1 MGTDNP
7 ASTATEA
14 TVWPDRTP
22 WSTFLFCRYY
32 YLGVA
37 VLEALKIRDFRLL
50 WTGRTVSML
59 GSWLLVIAIPAHVYA
74 LTGSLLATGLTL
86 VAEYLPPLLLGPV
99 AGVLTDRWDRR
110 RVMIA
115 ADLFRALAVTLML
128 FATAGHSL
136 WLVYAALIAE
146 STGAVL
152 FRPAAQAH
160 IPVVVGTGTGLSSA
174 NSLNAFTDGTVRLV
188 APPLGAAIM
197 TLTSFQALIWIDIA
211 SYLVSA
217 AAIALTTRRRGPAG
231 KRAPVDLAGGWKVL
245 RSLPIVVV
253 LLPLTA
259 IFLAANAALSALLVP
274 FGIQRLGGTEQIG
287 LVVSALGAGFLLG
300 AVAIRRLVDRVQ
312 PRYLLAATQL
322 ATAVAFFVLF
332 SSTSLLVALPAAVSI
347 GVFGSMTLVTPQT
360 VLQRV
365 VPNEALGRI
374 SAVFL
379 SAEALATLIGAL
391 AGPLLAQTL
400 SLRAAVVVACVV
412 TAGGALAGLALW
424 DRSRAAVS
432 SVPARDGTG
441 CGA

>member
-1 MGTDNP
+1 M
-7 ASTATEA
+7 
-14 TVWPDRTP
+14 
-22 WSTFLFCRYY
+22 
-32 YLGVA
+32 A

-50 WTGRTVSML
+50 WAGRTVSLL

-115 ADLFRALAVTLML
+115 ADLFRATAVMLML

-160 IPVVVGTGTGLSSA
+160 IPVVVGTGSGLSSA

-188 APPLGAAIM
+188 APPLGAAVM

-217 AAIALTTRRRGPAG
+217 AAIAWTTRRRGPAG
-231 KRAPVDLAGGWKVL
+231 KRAPVDLAGGWTVL
-245 RSLPIVVV
+245 RATPIAVV

-259 IFLAANAALSALLVP
+259 IFLAANASLSALLVP
-274 FGIQRLGGTEQIG
+274 FGIQELGGTEQIG
-287 LVVSALGAGFLLG
+287 LVVSALGVGFLLG

-312 PRYLLAATQL
+312 ARHLLAATQL
-322 ATAVAFFVLF
+322 ATAVAFFALF
-332 SSTSLLVALPAAVSI
+332 SSSSLVAALPAAVAI

-360 VLQRV
+360 ALQRV

-374 SAVFL
+374 GAVFL

-412 TAGGALAGLALW
+412 TAGGALAGLVFW

-432 SVPARDGTG
+432 TVPARDGSG
-441 CGA
+441 SGA

>member
-1 MGTDNP
+1 
-7 ASTATEA
+7 
-14 TVWPDRTP
+14 
-22 WSTFLFCRYY
+22 
-32 YLGVA
+32 
-37 VLEALKIRDFRLL
+37 VLEALRIRDFRLL
-50 WTGRTVSML
+50 WTGRTVSLL

-86 VAEYLPPLLLGPV
+86 VAEYLPPLLLGPM

-115 ADLFRALAVTLML
+115 ADLFRALAITLML
-128 FATAGHSL
+128 FATAEHSL

-160 IPVVVGTGTGLSSA
+160 VPAVVGTGSGLSSA

-197 TLTSFQALIWIDIA
+197 TLTSFQALIWIDVA

-217 AAIALTTRRRGPAG
+217 AAIALTTRGRAPVVG
-231 KRAPVDLAGGWKVL
+231 KRAPAGLAGGFEVV
-245 RSLPIVVV
+245 RRLPIARA

-259 IFLAANAALSALLVP
+259 VFLAANASLSALLVP
-274 FGIQRLGGTEQIG
+274 FGIQKLGGGEQIG
-287 LVVSALGAGFLLG
+287 LVVSALGVGFLLG
-300 AVAIRRLVDRVQ
+300 AATVRVLVDRVK
-312 PRYLLAATQL
+312 PSHLLAASQL

-332 SSTSLLVALPAAVSI
+332 NSTSLAGALPAGVAI

-360 VLQRV
+360 ALQRA
-365 VPNEALGRI
+365 VPNEVLGRV
-374 SAVFL
+374 SSVFL
-379 SAEALATLIGAL
+379 SAEALATLLGAL

-400 SLRAAVVVACVV
+400 SLSSAVVVACAV
-412 TAGGALAGLALW
+412 TAGGALAGPALRW
-424 DRSRAAVS
+424 DRPHVNESLGATPDESRGDESRSSDDRTPTALITSAAR
-432 SVPARDGTG
+432 ARARG
-441 CGA
+441 GAL